1 MRGTSPHPRGSAASH
16 AANRTRPRI
25 LVVDDDLTLEDVLT
39 VFLGERY
46 EISTATTGTEALRRV
61 DREPPNL
68 VILDHR
74 LPDRTGLEV
83 LTELRSTRPSLP
95 VVMLTGYGS
104 EWICAAAFRLGV
116 IDYLRKPVPAADL
129 LEVVRRILPP
139 DPDAGESA
147 RDTPAIKGI
156 HVPLNT
162 PVQKAMGLIQQRYWD
177 KISLTSL
184 ASLVGMS
191 KYHLSHRFRE
201 LSGTTFRNY
210 LLEVR
215 VERAKV
221 LLVSNCEASIS
232 EVAQMVGFS
241 DLPRFDK
248 VFKRHTGLSPSAY
261 RALAQG
267 GTAGGFQTS
276 HCTPC

>member
-1 MRGTSPHPRGSAASH
+1 MRGVSPHPRGSASSH
-16 AANRTRPRI
+16 LAKRTRPRI

-61 DREPPNL
+61 GREPPNL

-129 LEVVRRILPP
+129 LEVVHRILPP

-147 RDTPAIKGI
+147 RDTPAIKGV

-221 LLVSNCEASIS
+221 LLVSNYEASIS

-261 RALAQG
+261 RALSQG
-267 GTAGGFQTS
+267 GTADGFQTS

>member
-1 MRGTSPHPRGSAASH
+1 
-16 AANRTRPRI
+16 
-25 LVVDDDLTLEDVLT
+25 VVDDDLTLEDVLT

-61 DREPPNL
+61 GRESLNL
-68 VILDHR
+68 VVLDHR

-116 IDYLRKPVPAADL
+116 TDYLRKPVPAADL
-129 LEVVRRILPP
+129 LEVVHRILPP

-147 RDTPAIKGI
+147 RDTLAIKGVR
-156 HVPLNT
+156 VPLNT

-184 ASLVGMS
+184 ARLVGMS

-221 LLVSNCEASIS
+221 LLVSNYEASIS

-261 RALAQG
+261 RALSQG
-267 GTAGGFQTS
+267 GTADSFQTS
-276 HCTPC
+276 HRSPC